1 MSTQH
6 WVNGATTP
14 PIYILCRLLRM
25 VCPRDTHHSI
35 PSQHGTF
42 CIKHIIL
49 QEFVNLRHSTV
60 VKFRSMRLDTAL
72 SLKLA
77 QS

>member
-1 MSTQH
+1 MY
-6 WVNGATTP
+6 
-14 PIYILCRLLRM
+14 IYNTLSPLIQKN
-25 VCPRDTHHSI
+25 I
-35 PSQHGTF
+35 ITF
-42 CIKHIIL
+42 YIKHIIL
-49 QEFVNLRHSTV
+49 QEFVNLRHSTA

>member
-1 MSTQH
+1 MYVYIYV
-6 WVNGATTP
+6 WYIKFVNR
-14 PIYILCRLLRM
+14 IKNI
-25 VCPRDTHHSI
+25 I
-35 PSQHGTF
+35 TF